1 MLHHISFP
9 SYHNAWTF
17 FQLNLFNSRLTLH
30 TCIHEYSFFFYM
42 SVLMEFHQHC
52 STGLNDKCIRRKKVF
67 VTNTKPFMF
76 NFTSALSGWAIS
88 FLNQHVL
95 FLGEENKKEKVL
107 MHMKI
112 LNVDLVKFHQ
122 YLILSFNSS
131 YWYLDVVIWVC
142 TLSYVDT
149 YV

>member
-1 MLHHISFP
+1 
-9 SYHNAWTF
+9 
-17 FQLNLFNSRLTLH
+17 
-30 TCIHEYSFFFYM
+30 M
-42 SVLMEFHQHC
+42 SHFL
-52 STGLNDKCIRRKKVF
+52 
-67 VTNTKPFMF
+67 
-76 NFTSALSGWAIS
+76 
-88 FLNQHVL
+88 LNQHVL
-95 FLGEENKKEKVL
+95 FLGEENKKEKEL